1 MFDKLTEKA
10 RQSILKAQEYV
21 RSKEQQDVQI
31 AHLLKGMMDVE
42 DSIVVLLLKKMSI
55 DIGELANRLSLI
67 TETYPKVYGGKS
79 HGSHLSKS
87 ASKAIQAAQSLA
99 KDFGDEYVA
108 LDMILAGIFTVK
120 IDKAAK
126 LLTSMGA
133 NQKDL
138 GGAIKELR
146 KGKNVN

>member
-1 MFDKLTEKA
+1 MFDKLTEKS

-31 AHLLKGMMDVE
+31 AHLLKGMMDVD
-42 DSIVVLLLKKMSI
+42 DSVVVFLLKKTSV
-55 DIGELANRLSLI
+55 DVGELTTRLALI
-67 TETYPKVYGGKS
+67 METYPKVYGGNS

-108 LDMILAGIFTVK
+108 LDMILAGMFTVK
-120 IDKAAK
+120 SDKVVK

-133 NQKDL
+133 NEKD
-138 GGAIKELR
+138 
-146 KGKNVN
+146 